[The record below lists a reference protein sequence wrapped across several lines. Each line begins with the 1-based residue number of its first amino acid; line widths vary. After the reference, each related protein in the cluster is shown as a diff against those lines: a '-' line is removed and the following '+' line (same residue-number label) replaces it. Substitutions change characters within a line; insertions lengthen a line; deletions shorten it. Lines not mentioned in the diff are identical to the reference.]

1 MNYRRAG
8 IAVISILAVFSLAPR
23 IVRAELIW
31 QSAPSHTDE
40 LKVYTLELSHRWF
53 GTEDSPTL
61 YVGTWDGPDFTTDA
75 STTVHMWARWDGNTG
90 GYYDANILDVGLD
103 SSSGGNPYV
112 FSGQAPT
119 TTRVILSGEPHAEFT
134 YQTVSSTTTLEEMT
148 IPTHAGVTIHH
159 GDELWTILI
168 PHVGYANFS
177 VGATGHTPQ
186 FQICEGECNPIQP
199 SLTPVIIIPGI
210 LGSAQH
216 NGEWLIDP
224 ITHTYDNLIDTLAVN
239 GYEKEKNL
247 FTFPYDWHKSNID
260 TAVLLKQKID
270 AVKAICNCNK
280 VDLVAHSMGGLVAR
294 WYIQSPNYDHD
305 VRKIIFL
312 GTPHLGAPED
322 YLMWEGG
329 QLAATS
335 VTNNIENVI
344 IQHEALRAGY
354 QNAFDY
360 IQQTPIF
367 SVRELLPIYNYL
379 ENTGSYSAARPD
391 YPSQYPRNF
400 FLENI
405 NAHTSDLLSLGIQVS
420 NFVGELTGSTT
431 VERIKVIPPGSIFSA
446 GQWPDGYP
454 ENFGN
459 LFTDEGLRLGLG
471 DGRVPISSASYL
483 NQNLITFEAD
493 HSKLVTAAE
502 GDIFKSLT
510 GTNADQLITGKNV
523 TNLKMLLFEIRSP
536 ADIVIVAPDGKRAG
550 KDFLTGQEFSEIPD
564 AFYSGFQTDNEFVTI
579 PNPLDGEYKI
589 ITQGTGLGGEYTLA
603 TGVITDS
610 TSTEIFF
617 SGQTLPNLITEHD
630 VNVDTSNPGETEI
643 VPADQTPPI
652 ISIIQPATTTY
663 IHSDFMPVNITF
675 VDDTGVAT
683 SGVIFDTTPISAS
696 STVDLFF
703 RSLGAHTLVASATD
717 LVNNATTSTTTIQ
730 VIATYD
736 STVSDI
742 NRAFNLGWILKKD
755 VKKELLNKLAKVIT
769 LEKKIDTILV
779 STKPKVEKK
788 VERLEKKIDK
798 VLLRALVKDVQQAYT
813 KGKINNR
820 AYQMLTAD
828 FNWLIGQ

>member
-1 MNYRRAG
+1 
-8 IAVISILAVFSLAPR
+8 
-23 IVRAELIW
+23 
-31 QSAPSHTDE
+31 
-40 LKVYTLELSHRWF
+40 
-53 GTEDSPTL
+53 
-61 YVGTWDGPDFTTDA
+61 
-75 STTVHMWARWDGNTG
+75 MWARWDGNTG